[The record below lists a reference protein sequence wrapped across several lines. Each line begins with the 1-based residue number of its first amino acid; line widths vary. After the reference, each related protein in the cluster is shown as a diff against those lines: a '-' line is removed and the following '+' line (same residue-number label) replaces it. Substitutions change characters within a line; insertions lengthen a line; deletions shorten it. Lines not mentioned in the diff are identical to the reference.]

1 MLWFVLASA
10 FVIAMNQS
18 TMQPFDH
25 DNRLAMQLMSLDF
38 ESQLV
43 SSLAN
48 AESMEGAR
56 VVHLSSGNGCF
67 CQTLVTKHVTK
78 IDTLLQ
84 NSQARVFHID
94 IDNYPELQKQVPS
107 TPAIAVINQHEK
119 LLYFGPYSQGSGC
132 FSASGAVDA
141 VIKTAFIQ
149 TEPAPANSPIQTVIV
164 AEANGCYC
172 NQA

>member
-1 MLWFVLASA
+1 MLWFALASG

-25 DNRLAMQLMSLDF
+25 DNRLAMQLMSLGF

-43 SSLAN
+43 STLSN
-48 AESMEGAR
+48 TEPMEGAR
-56 VVHLSSGNGCF
+56 VVHLSSGDGCF
-67 CQTLVTKHVTK
+67 CQTLVTRHVSK
-78 IDTLLQ
+78 INTLLQ
-84 NSQARVFHID
+84 NSQAKAFYID
-94 IDNYPELQKQVPS
+94 IDNYPELQKKIPS

-132 FSASGAVDA
+132 FSTAGAVDA
-141 VIKTAFIQ
+141 VIERAFTQ
-149 TEPAPANSPIQTVIV
+149 AEPNNLSTQSVIV